1 MENRFHMQYCRFHVT
16 EKNKFLICGFW
27 DKNRKK
33 DADILISL
41 DYTPAAFE
49 VHKQKTIKTPEAYVQ
64 LGECEERFFF
74 WVSLPDNYRDYKK
87 LRVFERSGLELGEMF
102 QADTAWL
109 ETLRDQIHM
118 TVDEAA
124 PGGQGTIVRGWCI
137 AKEEYDIRLLDR
149 RGKELPLS
157 VSMQRRPDV
166 ELAYPECSREWIHGY
181 ILETNVRVSGKIQV
195 VTRCDGKE
203 ETVKKAVSS
212 SLVIKLCRKGKEIVR
227 KTRVYYQQFGLEK
240 TVKRGLEKLQKKE
253 TGTYEAFRLKY
264 FPKKRDLDAQRTE
277 SFAYEPEFSVVVP
290 LYQTP
295 RRYIEELISSVQ
307 AQTYRKWK
315 LYLSDGSGE
324 ESPIKDILES
334 YAEKDARICVIQN
347 GCRLRISEN
356 TNRAL
361 QKAEG
366 DFIVFTDHDDT
377 LAPDALYECVKA
389 VNQFPETEIIYTDE
403 DKVSM
408 DGKQYYQP
416 HFKPDFNIDL
426 LRSANYM
433 CHLYVVRRS
442 LLNKTGY
449 LNPEYDGSQDYDLIL
464 RCVEKTK
471 NIIHIPKILYHWRV
485 HPNSV
490 AGDPNSKDY
499 AYEAGRNAI
508 LAHYKRV
515 GIDAEIDFVSPGFYH
530 SVYRLKEEPLVSI
543 IIPSKDHRKDL
554 HKCISSIQEKSDYRN
569 FEILVIENN
578 SEEKETREY
587 YRELAGKYKNIR
599 VIEYEGRFNYSAIQN
614 FAVQKAKGDYL
625 LLLNND
631 TWLKRGESIREMLG
645 YCMREDVGVVGA
657 KLLYPDDTV
666 QHAGVIVGLGGVAGH
681 AFLGA
686 GKNDPGYFCRIM
698 CAQNYSAVTAACM
711 MVKKSVYNEAG
722 GMDTELRVAFND
734 TDFCMRVREKGY
746 LIVYQP
752 FSVWYHD
759 ESRTRGREDTEEKVE
774 RFRQEIEY
782 FQRRW
787 KQFLESGD
795 PNYNLNLALDR
806 HDFSLRR

>member
-1 MENRFHMQYCRFHVT
+1 M
-16 EKNKFLICGFW
+16 
-27 DKNRKK
+27 
-33 DADILISL
+33 
-41 DYTPAAFE
+41 
-49 VHKQKTIKTPEAYVQ
+49 
-64 LGECEERFFF
+64 
-74 WVSLPDNYRDYKK
+74 
-87 LRVFERSGLELGEMF
+87 
-102 QADTAWL
+102 
-109 ETLRDQIHM
+109 
-118 TVDEAA
+118 
-124 PGGQGTIVRGWCI
+124 
-137 AKEEYDIRLLDR
+137 
-149 RGKELPLS
+149 
-157 VSMQRRPDV
+157 
-166 ELAYPECSREWIHGY
+166 
-181 ILETNVRVSGKIQV
+181 
-195 VTRCDGKE
+195 
-203 ETVKKAVSS
+203 
-212 SLVIKLCRKGKEIVR
+212 
-227 KTRVYYQQFGLEK
+227 
-240 TVKRGLEKLQKKE
+240 
-253 TGTYEAFRLKY
+253 
-264 FPKKRDLDAQRTE
+264 
-277 SFAYEPEFSVVVP
+277 
-290 LYQTP
+290 
-295 RRYIEELISSVQ
+295 
-307 AQTYRKWK
+307 
-315 LYLSDGSGE
+315 
-324 ESPIKDILES
+324 
-334 YAEKDARICVIQN
+334 
-347 GCRLRISEN
+347 
-356 TNRAL
+356 
-361 QKAEG
+361 
-366 DFIVFTDHDDT
+366 
-377 LAPDALYECVKA
+377 
-389 VNQFPETEIIYTDE
+389 
-403 DKVSM
+403 
-408 DGKQYYQP
+408 
-416 HFKPDFNIDL
+416 
-426 LRSANYM
+426 
-433 CHLYVVRRS
+433 
-442 LLNKTGY
+442 
-449 LNPEYDGSQDYDLIL
+449 
-464 RCVEKTK
+464 
-471 NIIHIPKILYHWRV
+471 
-485 HPNSV
+485 
-490 AGDPNSKDY
+490 
-499 AYEAGRNAI
+499 
-508 LAHYKRV
+508 
-515 GIDAEIDFVSPGFYH
+515 
-530 SVYRLKEEPLVSI
+530 
-543 IIPSKDHRKDL
+543 

-578 SEEKETREY
+578 SEEKETWEY

>member
-16 EKNKFLICGFW
+16 EKNKFLVCGFW
-27 DKNRKK
+27 GKNCRK
-33 DADILISL
+33 DADILVSL

-49 VHKQKTIKTPEAYVQ
+49 VQKQKTIKTPAAYVQ
-64 LGECEERFFF
+64 FGECEEKYFF
-74 WVSLPDNYRDYKK
+74 WVSLPDDYRKYKK
-87 LRVFERSGLELGEMF
+87 IRIFERRGLKLSELF
-102 QADTAWL
+102 SADTAWL
-109 ETLRDQIHM
+109 EELRDRIHM
-118 TVDEAA
+118 TVDEVSF
-124 PGGQGTIVRGWCI
+124 GGQGTIVRGWYI
-137 AKEEYDIRLLDR
+137 AREEHDIRLLDR
-149 RGKELPLS
+149 WGKELS
-157 VSMQRRPDV
+157 FRISTQRRPDV
-166 ELAYPECSREWIHGY
+166 ALAYPECSRDWIHGY
-181 ILETNVRVSGKIQV
+181 ILETDVKVSGKVQII
-195 VTRCDGKE
+195 TRCDGKE

-212 SLVIKLCRKGKEIVR
+212 TLFRKLYRKGKEIAK
-227 KTRVYYQQFGLEK
+227 KTWVYYQQFGLYK
-240 TVKRGLEKLQKKE
+240 TIRRGAEKLLKQE
-253 TGTYEAFRLKY
+253 TGTYEAFRMKY
-264 FPKKRDLDAQRTE
+264 FPKKKELDAQRAE
-277 SFAYEPEFSVVVP
+277 SFAYEPEISIVVP

-307 AQTYRKWK
+307 AQTYGKWR

-324 ESPIKDILES
+324 NPHGKEILES
-334 YAEKDARICVIQN
+334 YAKKDGRICVIQN
-347 GCRLRISEN
+347 ESSLRISEN

-361 QKAEG
+361 QRAEG
-366 DFIVFTDHDDT
+366 DFIAFTDHDDT

-389 VNQFPETEIIYTDE
+389 VNQFPETDIIYTDE
-403 DKVSM
+403 DKVSI
-408 DGKQYYQP
+408 DGKRYYQP

-433 CHLYVVRRS
+433 CHLYVVRKS
-442 LLNKTGY
+442 LLDEVGH
-449 LNPEYDGSQDYDLIL
+449 LNPEYDGSQDYDFIL

-490 AGDPNSKDY
+490 AGDPNSKAY

-515 GIDAEIDFVSPGFYH
+515 GIDARIDFVSPGFYH
-530 SVYRLKEEPLVSI
+530 SVYKLKEEPLVSI
-543 IIPSKDHRKDL
+543 IIPSKDHRADL
-554 HKCISSIQEKSDYRN
+554 HKCIRSIQEKSDYRN

-578 SEEKETREY
+578 SEEEETWEY
-587 YRELAGKYKNIR
+587 YQEIAGKYEYIR
-599 VIEYEGRFNYSAIQN
+599 IIRYEGSFNYSAIQN
-614 FAVQKAKGDYL
+614 FAVQKAKGEYL

-631 TWLKRGESIREMLG
+631 TWLKNPESIREMLG
-645 YCMREDVGVVGA
+645 YCMREDVGIVGA
-657 KLLYPDDTV
+657 RLLYPDDTI

-686 GKNDPGYFCRIM
+686 EKNDPGYFCRIM

-734 TDFCMRVREKGY
+734 TDFCMRVGEKGY
-746 LIVYQP
+746 RIVYQP

-774 RFRQEIEY
+774 RFRQEIVY